1 MIRRKLFE
9 RLIIK
14 EDDNNLN
21 LNKYSPLIS
30 NKRNLKRSCFS
41 NNLSNQKERPLT
53 FVTFNDSFLSNT
65 FRKDNN
71 IISINLSNTQKRF
84 KRIIHEPLLSLP
96 KYEFLKKDT
105 ERVFKSKKDNSLNKP
120 TRNISLGLF
129 SKKSLEKY
137 NYLTIE
143 SNTGKNKNKSNEKI
157 HEKTIFSIKTL
168 DNKKEKNK
176 KKEIKKRNKL
186 PKLKYELS
194 LVNNPQSI
202 IYPLFKFAN
211 EIKNI
216 KSMKYIYK
224 TNIKQYKLEME
235 KAGIPA
241 FRQVFMLKKQ
251 MGIGDENRIA
261 KKLFSS
267 NNFMDIKF

>member
-14 EDDNNLN
+14 EENNN
-21 LNKYSPLIS
+21 IIKFSPLIS
-30 NKRNLKRSCFS
+30 NKINLKRFCLS
-41 NNLSNQKERPLT
+41 NNLSQQKERPLT
-53 FVTFNDSFLSNT
+53 FVTFNDSSLSNT

-71 IISINLSNTQKRF
+71 IIPININNTQKRF
-84 KRIIHEPLLSLP
+84 KRIIHKPLLSLP

-105 ERVFKSKKDNSLNKP
+105 ERVFTTKKDNSLN
-120 TRNISLGLF
+120 THIRNCSLGLV
-129 SKKSLEKY
+129 SKKSIEKY
-137 NYLTIE
+137 NYLSIVSKTE
-143 SNTGKNKNKSNEKI
+143 RNKNKSNKKTPEKI
-157 HEKTIFSIKTL
+157 IYSFKTL
-168 DNKKEKNK
+168 QNQKEKDD

-194 LVNNPQSI
+194 LINNPQSI

-224 TNIKQYKLEME
+224 TNMKQYKLEME

-241 FRQVFMLKKQ
+241 FKQVFMLKKQ
-251 MGIGDENRIA
+251 MSDGDENKIA
-261 KKLFSS
+261 TKLFSS
-267 NNFMDIKF
+267 NTFMDLKF

>member
-176 KKEIKKRNKL
+176 KKEIKKTNKL

-202 IYPLFKFAN
+202 IYPLFKLADD
-211 EIKNI
+211 IKNG
-216 KSMKYIYK
+216 KNMKYKI
-224 TNIKQYKLEME
+224 NIKQYKLEME

>member
-71 IISINLSNTQKRF
+71 IIPININNTQKRF
-84 KRIIHEPLLSLP
+84 KRIIHKPLLSLP

-105 ERVFKSKKDNSLNKP
+105 ERVFTTKKDNSLN
-120 TRNISLGLF
+120 THIRNCSLGLV
-129 SKKSLEKY
+129 SKKSIEKY
-137 NYLTIE
+137 NFFNIISKTE
-143 SNTGKNKNKSNEKI
+143 RNKNKSNEKI
-157 HEKTIFSIKTL
+157 PEKTIYSIKTL
-168 DNKKEKNK
+168 ENKKEKEH

-186 PKLKYELS
+186 SKLKYELS

-202 IYPLFKFAN
+202 IYPLFKFADD
-211 EIKNI
+211 IKNG

-224 TNIKQYKLEME
+224 TNVKQYKLEME

-241 FRQVFMLKKQ
+241 FKQVFMLKKQ
-251 MGIGDENRIA
+251 MSDGDENKIA
-261 KKLFSS
+261 SKLFSPYT
-267 NNFMDIKF
+267 FMDIKF

>member
-1 MIRRKLFE
+1 M
-9 RLIIK
+9 
-14 EDDNNLN
+14 
-21 LNKYSPLIS
+21 
-30 NKRNLKRSCFS
+30 
-41 NNLSNQKERPLT
+41 
-53 FVTFNDSFLSNT
+53 
-65 FRKDNN
+65 
-71 IISINLSNTQKRF
+71 
-84 KRIIHEPLLSLP
+84 
-96 KYEFLKKDT
+96 
-105 ERVFKSKKDNSLNKP
+105 
-120 TRNISLGLF
+120 
-129 SKKSLEKY
+129 KKSM
-137 NYLTIE
+137 
-143 SNTGKNKNKSNEKI
+143 
-157 HEKTIFSIKTL
+157 KTL

-202 IYPLFKFAN
+202 IYPLFKLADD
-211 EIKNI
+211 IKNG
-216 KSMKYIYK
+216 KNMKYKI
-224 TNIKQYKLEME
+224 NIKQYKLEME

>member
-53 FVTFNDSFLSNT
+53 FVTFNDSSLSNT

-202 IYPLFKFAN
+202 IYPLFKLADD
-211 EIKNI
+211 IKNG
-216 KSMKYIYK
+216 KNMKYKI
-224 TNIKQYKLEME
+224 NIKQYKLEME